1 MKRNGLLFVAL
12 LLLGVLSLCL
22 VVCDEEPH
30 VHEYKIQTSETMH
43 WLKCDCGDTKDYNV
57 HSGGTAT
64 CVEKAKCSVCGER
77 HGELGD
83 HSYEEWKTNNN
94 STHSKTCIYD
104 STHVITENCSGGT
117 ATEEERATCEVCNG
131 KYGSP
136 LNHTHNFNKQEVKET
151 YLKSKATC
159 EERAVYYYSCSCG
172 EKGNTTF
179 EVGETLG
186 HAYGDWISNGD
197 NTHTKT
203 CSNDNTHVVTENCS
217 GGTATCV
224 EKAECSVCGETY
236 GELGEHNYGVWTS
249 NNNGS
254 HSKVCSYESSHVITE
269 NCSGGTAT
277 CTTKAVCDDC
287 NTSYGQ
293 LEPHVFDK
301 EVVEEKYLK
310 SKATCTEK
318 AKYYYSCS
326 CGAVST
332 ETFEFGEV
340 ISCNYLEGVCEWC
353 SEPEPSSTEG
363 LIFRLINN
371 DLEYEVSEYN
381 SSSTEVYIASTHNGK
396 TVTSI
401 GERAFYGRSLTSVTI
416 GNSVTSIASDAFE
429 YCTSLTSVT
438 IGNSVTSIGD
448 GAFGNC
454 YSLTSVTIGNSVTSI
469 GDGAFSGCDSLT
481 SVTIPDSVTSIGD
494 GAFSGCDSLT
504 RLSITNGQ

>member
-1 MKRNGLLFVAL
+1 MKRKLLTFL
-12 LLLGVLSLCL
+12 LAMLTICTCMFTL
-22 VVCDEEPH
+22 
-30 VHEYKIQTSETMH
+30 
-43 WLKCDCGDTKDYNV
+43 
-57 HSGGTAT
+57 TA
-64 CVEKAKCSVCGER
+64 CGENEPP
-77 HGELGD
+77 H
-83 HSYEEWKTNNN
+83 
-94 STHSKTCIYD
+94 
-104 STHVITENCSGGT
+104 THVYDQQIVNDTFKASD
-117 ATEEERATCEVCNG
+117 ATCED
-131 KYGSP
+131 
-136 LNHTHNFNKQEVKET
+136 
-151 YLKSKATC
+151 KA
-159 EERAVYYYSCSCG
+159 EYYYSCSCG

-353 SEPEPSSTEG
+353 SEPEPSSTKG
-363 LIFRLINN
+363 LTFTLINN
-371 DLEYEVSEYN
+371 DLEYEVSRYN
-381 SSSTEVYIASTHNGK
+381 GSSTEVYIASTHNGK
-396 TVTSI
+396 PVTSI
-401 GERAFYGRSLTSVTI
+401 GYEAFKYCDLTSVTI
-416 GNSVTSIASDAFE
+416 GNSVTRIGSSAF
-429 YCTSLTSVT
+429 YHCDYFLTSL
-438 IGNSVTSIGD
+438 I
-448 GAFGNC
+448 
-454 YSLTSVTIGNSVTSI
+454 
-469 GDGAFSGCDSLT
+469 
-481 SVTIPDSVTSIGD
+481 IPDSVTSIGYS
-494 GAFSGCDSLT
+494 AFV
-504 RLSITNGQ
+504 